1 MKDAD
6 DLTSQAKR
14 EHASDQ
20 PRVPVGTM
28 PPARLS
34 DDLAELRRR
43 SAGQSL
49 TVDEMEQA
57 LKGRGFAMLL
67 LLLALPFCFIPVPGL
82 STPFGIAVFIIGIR
96 IATGRKPWLPA
107 FVRRK
112 TIPPAR
118 LARILDGGI
127 RFARTMEKCVKP
139 RMHFLQRWP
148 GMMNLIGLG
157 IASGGLLLLLP
168 LPIPFS
174 NTIPAWAVVLLS
186 AGMMER
192 DGLLVLLGHLTT
204 LVSWAFIAACW
215 LLGAQ
220 GIERIFHAIQRGLP

>member
-1 MKDAD
+1 MTPADAD
-6 DLTSQAKR
+6 LSHSNR
-14 EHASDQ
+14 EPA
-20 PRVPVGTM
+20 PKKTLVLVETM
-28 PPARLS
+28 PPSRLS

-49 TVDEMEQA
+49 TVEDLEKA

-67 LLLALPFCFIPVPGL
+67 LLLALPFCFIPVLGL
-82 STPFGIAVFIIGIR
+82 SIPFGLAVLIIGIR
-96 IATGRKPWLPA
+96 IAAGLKPWLPA
-107 FVRRK
+107 FIRGKRISP
-112 TIPPAR
+112 TR
-118 LARILDGGI
+118 LAKVLDCGI
-127 RFARTMEKCVKP
+127 RFARTMEKLVKP
-139 RMHFLQRWP
+139 RMRFLQRWP

-174 NTIPAWAVVLLS
+174 NTIPAWAVVLLT

-192 DGLLVLLGHLTT
+192 DGLLVLLGHVTT
-204 LVSWAFIAACW
+204 LASWAFIALCW

-220 GIERIFHAIQRGLP
+220 GIERLFNAL

>member
-1 MKDAD
+1 MKPAALTPQALGDSTAD
-6 DLTSQAKR
+6 TPHML
-14 EHASDQ
+14 
-20 PRVPVGTM
+20 VGTM
-28 PPARLS
+28 PPSRLS

-43 SAGQSL
+43 SAGRSL
-49 TVDEMEQA
+49 TLDDLEKA

-82 STPFGIAVFIIGIR
+82 STPFGLAVLIIGVR
-96 IATGRKPWLPA
+96 IAAGLKPWLPA
-107 FVRRK
+107 FLLRK
-112 TIPPAR
+112 SLPPAR
-118 LARILDGGI
+118 LAQVLWGGL
-127 RFARTMEKCVKP
+127 RFAKILEKIVKP
-139 RMHFLQRWP
+139 RMNFLRNWP
-148 GMMNLIGLG
+148 GMINLIGLG

-192 DGLLVLLGHLTT
+192 DGLLVLLGHVTT
-204 LVSWAFIAACW
+204 LVSWAFIALCW

-220 GIERIFHAIQRGLP
+220 GIERLFTVSQGGIR

>member
-1 MKDAD
+1 MIDSERTHM
-6 DLTSQAKR
+6 LV
-14 EHASDQ
+14 E
-20 PRVPVGTM
+20 TM

-34 DDLAELRRR
+34 DDLTALRER
-43 SAGQSL
+43 SGGQSL
-49 TVDEMEQA
+49 TVDDLEKA

-96 IATGRKPWLPA
+96 ISAGLKPWLPA
-107 FVRRK
+107 FVLRK
-112 TIPPAR
+112 RISPAR
-118 LARILDGGI
+118 LVKVLDGGLRFARIL
-127 RFARTMEKCVKP
+127 EKIVKP

-157 IASGGLLLLLP
+157 IGSGGLLLLLP

-192 DGLLVLLGHLTT
+192 DGLLVLLGHFMT
-204 LVSWAFIAACW
+204 LVSWAFMALCW
-215 LLGAQ
+215 VLGTQ
-220 GIERIFHAIQRGLP
+220 GIERIFHALKRGLS